1 MKPNA
6 TLIVGLVLIV
16 LSAIAFW
23 GGLSLMDAAIS
34 GAEVSIPSGGAG
46 DASKD
51 HDNEDSWQ
59 SCLCG
64 LLLIGIGLGMGISGI
79 ITLTTGGTVQ
89 LVQMI
94 GGGKKAANAAGT
106 TVVGNAASTIVL
118 CPHCNNDVAIGSGV
132 KGTYDCPHCKRDF
145 VWD

>member
-34 GAEVSIPSGGAG
+34 GAGVSIPSGGAG
-46 DASKD
+46 GDEF
-51 HDNEDSWQ
+51 DNEGSWK

-64 LLLIGIGLGMGISGI
+64 FLLIGIGLGMGISGI

-106 TVVGNAASTIVL
+106 TVVGIAASTIIL

>member
-1 MKPNA
+1 MGKPNV

-16 LSAIAFW
+16 LSAIALW

-34 GAEVSIPSGGAG
+34 GAGVSIPDGGGSG
-46 DASKD
+46 DEF
-51 HDNEDSWQ
+51 DNEGSWK

-64 LLLIGIGLGMGISGI
+64 FLLIGIGLGMGISGI

-106 TVVGNAASTIVL
+106 TVVGIAASTIIL

>member
-16 LSAIAFW
+16 LSAIALW
-23 GGLSLMDAAIS
+23 GGLSLMDVAIS
-34 GAEVSIPSGGAG
+34 GAGESIPNGGSGGSDG
-46 DASKD
+46 DA
-51 HDNEDSWQ
+51 EESWE
-59 SCLCG
+59 SCLFG

-79 ITLTTGGTVQ
+79 ITLTTGTTVQ

-94 GGGKKAANAAGT
+94 GGGKKAANPAGT
-106 TVVGNAASTIVL
+106 TVIGVAAGTIVL